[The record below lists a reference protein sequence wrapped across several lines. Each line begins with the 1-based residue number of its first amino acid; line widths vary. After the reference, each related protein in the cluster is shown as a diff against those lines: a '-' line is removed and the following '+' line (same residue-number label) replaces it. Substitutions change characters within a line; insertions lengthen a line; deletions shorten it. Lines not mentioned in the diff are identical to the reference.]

1 MLSRLSSRYIA
12 FGVVALSLVFAAA
25 WYFLL
30 YQPGLANAQ
39 VIRDE
44 ISKLEDEKA
53 VGERARANIAQL
65 CGVVGNLRVQQ
76 TAFLRALPRTE
87 DISTLL
93 NELRGTI
100 QGNSA
105 QLNSVSR
112 SAGAAQ
118 ASALPL
124 PPGVRAISINL
135 GVEGTFGSFYGVLA
149 AVEALQRFSKVET
162 VSLGLSS
169 QGDSFNPKLN
179 AQMAMTTFVY
189 DNPNRDNLQAQAE
202 NPLCQSAPSSSNAP
216 STPGTP
222 R

>member
-12 FGVVALSLVFAAA
+12 FGVVALSLAFAAA

-39 VIRDE
+39 IIRDE
-44 ISKLEDEKA
+44 ISKLEDQKA

-100 QGNSA
+100 QNNSA

-112 SAGAAQ
+112 GGGAAQ
-118 ASALPL
+118 TVALPQ
-124 PPGVRAISINL
+124 GVRSIGINL
-135 GVEGTFGSFYGVLA
+135 GVEGTFSSFYGVLA

-169 QGDSFNPKLN
+169 QGDSFNPRLN

-189 DNPNRDNLQAQAE
+189 DNPNRENLQAQVE
-202 NPLCQSAPSSSNAP
+202 NPLCQSAPSTSGAP
-216 STPGTP
+216 K
-222 R
+222 

>member
-12 FGVVALSLVFAAA
+12 FGVVALSLIFAAT

-44 ISKLEDEKA
+44 ISKLEEQKA

-76 TAFLRALPRTE
+76 AAFLRALPRTE
-87 DISTLL
+87 DVSNLL
-93 NELRGTI
+93 NDLRITI
-100 QGNSA
+100 QNNSA
-105 QLNSVSR
+105 QLNSISKGAS
-112 SAGAAQ
+112 SAT
-118 ASALPL
+118 STTTPL
-124 PPGVRAISINL
+124 PAGVRSLGINL
-135 GVEGTFGSFYGVLA
+135 GVEGTFSSFYGVLA

-169 QGDSFNPKLN
+169 QGDSFNPRLN

-189 DNPNRDNLQAQAE
+189 DNPNRENLQAQEE
-202 NPLCQSAPSSSNAP
+202 NPLCQSAPATTGAP
-216 STPGTP
+216 

>member
-25 WYFLL
+25 WYFLI

-39 VIRDE
+39 IIRDE
-44 ISKLEDEKA
+44 VSKLEEQKA

-112 SAGAAQ
+112 SAGAA
-118 ASALPL
+118 STVPL
-124 PPGVRAISINL
+124 PAGVRPISINL

-189 DNPNRDNLQAQAE
+189 DNPNRDNLQSQVE
-202 NPLCQSAPSSSNAP
+202 NPLCQSAPSTTGAP
-216 STPGTP
+216 

>member
-44 ISKLEDEKA
+44 IAKLEEEKA
-53 VGERARANIAQL
+53 TGERARANIAQL

-112 SAGAAQ
+112 SPGAAQ
-118 ASALPL
+118 ATPL
-124 PPGVRAISINL
+124 PVGVRAISINL

-169 QGDSFNPKLN
+169 QSDSFNPKLN

-189 DNPNRDNLQAQAE
+189 DNPNRDNLQSQAE

>member
-44 ISKLEDEKA
+44 IAQLEDKKA

-76 TAFLRALPRTE
+76 AAFLRALPRTE
-87 DISTLL
+87 DVSTLL
-93 NELRGTI
+93 NDLRITI
-100 QGNSA
+100 QNNSA
-105 QLNSVSR
+105 QLNSISKGAS
-112 SAGAAQ
+112 SA
-118 ASALPL
+118 ASSATPL
-124 PPGVRAISINL
+124 PAGVRSLGINL

-189 DNPNRDNLQAQAE
+189 DNPNRENLQAQQE
-202 NPLCQSAPSSSNAP
+202 NPLCQSAPATTGAP
-216 STPGTP
+216 

>member
-44 ISKLEDEKA
+44 ISKLEEQKA

-112 SAGAAQ
+112 SPGAAQ
-118 ASALPL
+118 ATAL
-124 PPGVRAISINL
+124 PPGVRAVSINL

-189 DNPNRDNLQAQAE
+189 DNPNRDNLQSQVE
-202 NPLCQSAPSSSNAP
+202 NPLCQSAPSNP
-216 STPGTP
+216 SAPGTP